1 MTLSNETRQNDN
13 DSKVEKKKVKRRNRI
28 YRYPADIGSDEQ
40 PHAINFYIYQ
50 TETASE
56 REARTQDLAARKD
69 KDANAA
75 AALKIENDKT
85 KFLALTG
92 GTLFGTLAGG
102 GMKASGSGNFVSA
115 GTAAAT
121 GAGATKLIQN
131 SGATQTRQTRKIDS
145 SISLYIPN
153 SPQAKYGAEFN
164 IENIGTLM
172 GGGLAGEL
180 NVMGTLNDMSTAF
193 NANKSLTDPGAGV
206 AAALEAASGSGLGSV
221 LARTVASAGN
231 LPREL
236 GLGDLNVSG
245 AIRSATRTVR
255 NPYKEQIFQTMGF
268 RSFAFEYKF
277 APRNERELRDVM
289 EIVSLFK
296 SHMHPEKD
304 LGGLFFTFPSQF
316 EIEYVYKNR
325 KNRYLNKIAPSF
337 LTDLSVDY
345 GNGGTFTTFK
355 DARGA
360 PSEITMSMAFR
371 EAELLTRSQVQEEGY

>member
-1 MTLSNETRQNDN
+1 MSTKNETQPNTPD
-13 DSKVEKKKVKRRNRI
+13 KVAEKKKVKRRNRI

-40 PHAINFYIYQ
+40 PHAINFYIFQ
-50 TETASE
+50 TESAAE
-56 REARTQDLAARKD
+56 RQARNQDLTARKEAGD
-69 KDANAA
+69 KNAA
-75 AALKIENDKT
+75 AELQIENDRT
-85 KFLALTG
+85 NFLALTG
-92 GTLFGTLAGG
+92 GTLFGTLAAGG
-102 GMKASGSGNFVSA
+102 LKAADVGNLGSGA
-115 GTAAAT
+115 GGFAV

-164 IENIGTLM
+164 IENIGTIM
-172 GGGLAGEL
+172 GGGLANEID
-180 NVMGTLNDMSTAF
+180 VQGTF
-193 NANKSLTDPGAGV
+193 NKMKAGFESGGITG
-206 AAALEAASGSGLGSV
+206 ALEAGAQSGLGSV

-245 AIRSATRTVR
+245 AIRSSTRTVR

-289 EIVSLFK
+289 EIIKLFK

-304 LGGLFFTFPSQF
+304 LGGLFFTFPSEF

-325 KNRYLNKIAPSF
+325 KNRYLNKIAPCF

-355 DARGA
+355 DAV
-360 PSEITMSMAFR
+360 INF
-371 EAELLTRSQVQEEGY
+371 

>member
-1 MTLSNETRQNDN
+1 MSTKNETEANTPV
-13 DSKVEKKKVKRRNRI
+13 KVAEKKKLKRRNRI

-56 REARTQDLAARKD
+56 RQSRNQDLAKKAGD
-69 KDANAA
+69 GDEGAA
-75 AALKIENDKT
+75 AALKVENDRT

-92 GTLFGTLAGG
+92 GTLFGTLAAGG
-102 GMKASGSGNFVSA
+102 LKAANINNLGSGA
-115 GTAAAT
+115 GGFAVA
-121 GAGATKLIQN
+121 AGATKLIQN

-172 GGGLAGEL
+172 GGGMAGEL
-180 NVMGTLNDMSTAF
+180 
-193 NANKSLTDPGAGV
+193 KV
-206 AAALEAASGSGLGSV
+206 ADTFEKMRSGFESGGISGALEAATGSGLGSV

-289 EIVSLFK
+289 EIVTLFK

-304 LGGLFFTFPSQF
+304 LGGLFFTFPSEF

-325 KNRYLNKIAPSF
+325 KNRYLNKIAPCF

-371 EAELLTRSQVQEEGY
+371 ESELLTRSQIQEEGY

>member
-1 MTLSNETRQNDN
+1 MALSNETPPENN
-13 DSKVEKKKVKRRNRI
+13 DSKAEKKKVKRRNRI

-50 TETASE
+50 TETDSE
-56 REARTQDLAARKD
+56 RQARTQDLSARKD
-69 KDANAA
+69 KDDNAA
-75 AALKIENDKT
+75 AQLKIEQDRT

-102 GMKASGSGNFVSA
+102 ALKAGGSNNFLST
-115 GTAAAT
+115 GFAAAA

-172 GGGLAGEL
+172 GGGMAGEL
-180 NVMGTLNDMSTAF
+180 NVVGTFENMRTAF
-193 NANKSLTDPGAGV
+193 NKEKDPAKGLS
-206 AAALEAASGSGLGSV
+206 AALASASSSGLGSV

>member
-1 MTLSNETRQNDN
+1 MSLENQEQPKTND
-13 DSKVEKKKVKRRNRI
+13 KVAEKKKIKRRNRI

-56 REARTQDLAARKD
+56 REARTQDLTARADDGD
-69 KDANAA
+69 KNAE

-85 KFLALTG
+85 QFLALTG

-102 GMKASGSGNFVSA
+102 GMKASGSGNIVSGGVAA
-115 GTAAAT
+115 GA

-172 GGGLAGEL
+172 GGGMAGEL
-180 NVMGTLNDMSTAF
+180 NVMGTFDKMKEGFASGGI
-193 NANKSLTDPGAGV
+193 SG
-206 AAALEAASGSGLGSV
+206 ALEAASESGLGSV

-289 EIVSLFK
+289 EIVKLFK

>member
-1 MTLSNETRQNDN
+1 MSTKNETQPNTPD
-13 DSKVEKKKVKRRNRI
+13 KVAEKKKVKRRNRI

-56 REARTQDLAARKD
+56 REARTQDLSARAKD
-69 KDANAA
+69 GDKNAA

-85 KFLALTG
+85 QFLALTG

-102 GMKASGSGNFVSA
+102 GMKASGSGNIVS
-115 GTAAAT
+115 GGVAAAA

-172 GGGLAGEL
+172 GGGMAGEL
-180 NVMGTLNDMSTAF
+180 NVMGTFDKMKEGFESGGI
-193 NANKSLTDPGAGV
+193 SG
-206 AAALEAASGSGLGSV
+206 ALEAASGSGLGSV

-289 EIVSLFK
+289 EIVKLFK

>member
-1 MTLSNETRQNDN
+1 MTT
-13 DSKVEKKKVKRRNRI
+13 KVEEANTPVKVAEKKKVKRRNRI

-40 PHAINFYIYQ
+40 PHAINFYIFQ

-56 REARTQDLAARKD
+56 REARTQDLTAREKSGD
-69 KDANAA
+69 KNAA
-75 AALKIENDKT
+75 AELQIENDRT
-85 KFLALTG
+85 NFLALTG
-92 GTLFGTLAGG
+92 GTLFGTLAAGG
-102 GMKASGSGNFVSA
+102 LKASDVGNFGSGVGGFAV
-115 GTAAAT
+115 

-131 SGATQTRQTRKIDS
+131 SGATQTRRTRKIDS

-164 IENIGTLM
+164 IENIGTIM
-172 GGGLAGEL
+172 GGGLANEL
-180 NVMGTLNDMSTAF
+180 NVAGTF
-193 NANKSLTDPGAGV
+193 NEMKAGFESGGI
-206 AAALEAASGSGLGSV
+206 AGALEAGAQSGLGSV

-245 AIRSATRTVR
+245 AIRSTTRTVR

-289 EIVSLFK
+289 EIVKLFK

-371 EAELLTRSQVQEEGY
+371 ESELLTRSQIQEEGY

>member
-1 MTLSNETRQNDN
+1 MSLDNETQPKDN
-13 DSKVEKKKVKRRNRI
+13 DSKVEKKKLKRRNRI

-56 REARTQDLAARKD
+56 RQSRNQDLAKKAGEGD
-69 KDANAA
+69 EGAA
-75 AALKIENDKT
+75 AALKVENDRT

-92 GTLFGTLAGG
+92 GTLFGTLAAGG
-102 GMKASGSGNFVSA
+102 LKAANIGNLGSGA
-115 GTAAAT
+115 GGFAVA
-121 GAGATKLIQN
+121 AGATKLIQN

-172 GGGLAGEL
+172 GGGMAGEL
-180 NVMGTLNDMSTAF
+180 KVADTFEKM
-193 NANKSLTDPGAGV
+193 KSGFESGGISG
-206 AAALEAASGSGLGSV
+206 ALEAGAQSGLGSV

-289 EIVSLFK
+289 EIVKLFK

-304 LGGLFFTFPSQF
+304 LGGLFFTFPSEF

-325 KNRYLNKIAPSF
+325 KNRYLNKIAPCF

-371 EAELLTRSQVQEEGY
+371 ESELLTRSQIQEEGY

>member
-1 MTLSNETRQNDN
+1 MSTKNETQPNTPD
-13 DSKVEKKKVKRRNRI
+13 KVAEKKKVKRRNRI

-56 REARTQDLAARKD
+56 REARTQDLSARAKD
-69 KDANAA
+69 GDKNAA

-85 KFLALTG
+85 QFLALTG

-102 GMKASGSGNFVSA
+102 GMKASGSGNIVS
-115 GTAAAT
+115 GGVAAAA

-172 GGGLAGEL
+172 GGGMAGEL
-180 NVMGTLNDMSTAF
+180 NVMGTFDKMKEGFESGGI
-193 NANKSLTDPGAGV
+193 SG
-206 AAALEAASGSGLGSV
+206 ALEAASGSGLGSV

-289 EIVSLFK
+289 EIVKLFK

-371 EAELLTRSQVQEEGY
+371 EAELLTRSQIQEEGY

>member
-1 MTLSNETRQNDN
+1 MTTKEKQPENN
-13 DSKVEKKKVKRRNRI
+13 DSKVEKKKLKRRNRI

-40 PHAINFYIYQ
+40 PHAINFYIFQ

-56 REARTQDLAARKD
+56 REARTQDLTARAENDD
-69 KDANAA
+69 KNAA
-75 AALKIENDKT
+75 AELQIENDRT
-85 KFLALTG
+85 NFLALTG

-102 GMKASGSGNFVSA
+102 GMKASGSGNIVS
-115 GTAAAT
+115 GGVAA
-121 GAGATKLIQN
+121 GAGAAATKLIQN

-172 GGGLAGEL
+172 GGGMAGEL
-180 NVMGTLNDMSTAF
+180 NVMGTFDKMKEGFESGGI
-193 NANKSLTDPGAGV
+193 SG
-206 AAALEAASGSGLGSV
+206 ALEAASGSGLGSV

-289 EIVSLFK
+289 EIITLFK

-304 LGGLFFTFPSQF
+304 LGGLFFTFPSEF

-325 KNRYLNKIAPSF
+325 QNRYLNKIAPCF

-371 EAELLTRSQVQEEGY
+371 ESELLTRSQIQEEGY

>member
-1 MTLSNETRQNDN
+1 MALDPKEIPTTNDKFTE
-13 DSKVEKKKVKRRNRI
+13 DKKKKRKNNI
-28 YRYPADIGSDEQ
+28 YRYPSNIGSDEQ
-40 PHAINFYIYQ
+40 PHAINFFIYR
-50 TETASE
+50 TESSAEVQSRNDE
-56 REARTQDLAARKD
+56 LAARVKLGD
-69 KDANAA
+69 RSAKNQLA
-75 AALKIENDKT
+75 IENDQT
-85 KFLALTG
+85 KFLALTT

-102 GMKASGSGNFVSA
+102 AVKSSGSGTPLSVAVA
-115 GTAAAT
+115 GGAGLGASKLIQS
-121 GAGATKLIQN
+121 AGATQARRTK
-131 SGATQTRQTRKIDS
+131 KIDS

-164 IENIGTLM
+164 VENLGTIM

-180 NVMGTLNDMSTAF
+180 GIQDTFKKMTDQAGQGDLKGMLATA
-193 NANKSLTDPGAGV
+193 AESPM
-206 AAALEAASGSGLGSV
+206 GSV
-221 LARTVASAGN
+221 LARTISSAGN

-236 GLGDLNVSG
+236 GLGELNVSG

-277 APRNERELRDVM
+277 APRNEKELRDVM
-289 EIVSLFK
+289 EIVALFK

-304 LGGLFFTFPSQF
+304 LNGLFFTFPSEFQ
-316 EIEYVYKNR
+316 IEYVYKNR
-325 KNRYLNKIAPSF
+325 ENSYLNKIAPCF

-345 GNGGTFTTFK
+345 GNGGSFTTFK

-371 EAELLTRSQVQEEGY
+371 ESELLTRRKVEEGY

>member
-1 MTLSNETRQNDN
+1 MSLDNETQPKDN
-13 DSKVEKKKVKRRNRI
+13 DSKAEKKKVKRRNRI

-40 PHAINFYIYQ
+40 PHAINFYIFQ
-50 TETASE
+50 TESAAE
-56 REARTQDLAARKD
+56 RQSRNQDLAKKAGD
-69 KDANAA
+69 GDEGAA
-75 AALKIENDKT
+75 AALKVENDRT

-102 GMKASGSGNFVSA
+102 GMKASGSGNIVSGGVGA
-115 GTAAAT
+115 LA

-172 GGGLAGEL
+172 GGGMAGEL
-180 NVMGTLNDMSTAF
+180 DVTGTFEKMQTGFKEGGIS
-193 NANKSLTDPGAGV
+193 G
-206 AAALEAASGSGLGSV
+206 ALEAAAGSGLGSV

-289 EIVSLFK
+289 EIVKLFK

-304 LGGLFFTFPSQF
+304 LGGLFFTFPSEF

-325 KNRYLNKIAPSF
+325 KNRYLNKIAPCF

-371 EAELLTRSQVQEEGY
+371 ESELLTRSQIQEEGY

>member
-1 MTLSNETRQNDN
+1 MTTANTTKAKTPDE
-13 DSKVEKKKVKRRNRI
+13 VAEKKKVKRRNRI

-40 PHAINFYIYQ
+40 PHAINFYIFQ
-50 TETASE
+50 TESAAE
-56 REARTQDLAARKD
+56 RQARNQDLTARAKNDD
-69 KDANAA
+69 KNAA
-75 AALKIENDKT
+75 AELQIENDRT
-85 KFLALTG
+85 NFLALTG
-92 GTLFGTLAGG
+92 GTLFGTLAAGG
-102 GMKASGSGNFVSA
+102 LKAADVGNLGSGVGGFAV
-115 GTAAAT
+115 

-164 IENIGTLM
+164 IENIGTIM
-172 GGGLAGEL
+172 GGGLANEL
-180 NVMGTLNDMSTAF
+180 NVMGTFNEMRTAF
-193 NANKSLTDPGAGV
+193 ESGGISG
-206 AAALEAASGSGLGSV
+206 ALEAGAQSGLGSV

-245 AIRSATRTVR
+245 AIRSTTRTVR

-289 EIVSLFK
+289 EIIKLFK

>member
-1 MTLSNETRQNDN
+1 MTT
-13 DSKVEKKKVKRRNRI
+13 KVEEANTPVKVAEKKKVKRRNRI

-40 PHAINFYIYQ
+40 PHAINFYIFQ

-56 REARTQDLAARKD
+56 REARTQDLTAREKSGD
-69 KDANAA
+69 KNAA
-75 AALKIENDKT
+75 AELQIENDRT
-85 KFLALTG
+85 NFLALAG
-92 GTLFGTLAGG
+92 GTLFGTLAAGG
-102 GMKASGSGNFVSA
+102 LKASDVGNFGSGVGGFAV
-115 GTAAAT
+115 

-131 SGATQTRQTRKIDS
+131 SGATQTRRTRKIDS

-164 IENIGTLM
+164 IENIGTIM
-172 GGGLAGEL
+172 GGGLANEL
-180 NVMGTLNDMSTAF
+180 NVAGTF
-193 NANKSLTDPGAGV
+193 NEMKAGFESGGI
-206 AAALEAASGSGLGSV
+206 AGALEAGAQSGLGSV

-245 AIRSATRTVR
+245 AIRSTTRTVR

-289 EIVSLFK
+289 EIIKLFK

-304 LGGLFFTFPSQF
+304 LGGLFFTFPSEF

-325 KNRYLNKIAPSF
+325 KNRYLNKIAPCF

-371 EAELLTRSQVQEEGY
+371 ESELLTRSQIQEEGY

>member
-1 MTLSNETRQNDN
+1 MTTANTTKAKTPDE
-13 DSKVEKKKVKRRNRI
+13 VAEKKKVKRRNRI

-40 PHAINFYIYQ
+40 PHAINFYIFQ
-50 TETASE
+50 TESAAE
-56 REARTQDLAARKD
+56 RQARNQDLTARAKNDD
-69 KDANAA
+69 KNAA
-75 AALKIENDKT
+75 AELQIENDRT
-85 KFLALTG
+85 NFLALTG
-92 GTLFGTLAGG
+92 GTLFGTLAAGG
-102 GMKASGSGNFVSA
+102 LKASDIGNLGSGA
-115 GTAAAT
+115 GGFAV

-164 IENIGTLM
+164 IENIGTIM
-172 GGGLAGEL
+172 GGGLANEL
-180 NVMGTLNDMSTAF
+180 NVMGTFNEMRTAF
-193 NANKSLTDPGAGV
+193 ESGGISG
-206 AAALEAASGSGLGSV
+206 ALEAGAQSGLGSV

-245 AIRSATRTVR
+245 AIRSTTRTVR

-289 EIVSLFK
+289 EIIKLFK
-296 SHMHPEKD
+296 SHMHPEID
-304 LGGLFFTFPSQF
+304 LGGLFFTFPSEF

-325 KNRYLNKIAPSF
+325 KNRYLNKIAPCF

-371 EAELLTRSQVQEEGY
+371 ESELLTRSQIQEEGY

>member
-1 MTLSNETRQNDN
+1 MTTENQEQANTPD
-13 DSKVEKKKVKRRNRI
+13 KVAEKKKVKRRNRI

-40 PHAINFYIYQ
+40 PHAINFYIFQ

-56 REARTQDLAARKD
+56 REARNQDLTARAKNND
-69 KDANAA
+69 KNAA
-75 AALKIENDKT
+75 AELQIENDRT
-85 KFLALTG
+85 NFLALTG
-92 GTLFGTLAGG
+92 GTLFGTLAAGG
-102 GMKASGSGNFVSA
+102 LKASDVGNIGSGVGGFAV
-115 GTAAAT
+115 

-131 SGATQTRQTRKIDS
+131 SGATQTRRTRKIDS

-164 IENIGTLM
+164 IENIGTIM
-172 GGGLAGEL
+172 GGGMANEL
-180 NVMGTLNDMSTAF
+180 NLMGTF
-193 NANKSLTDPGAGV
+193 NEMKAGFESGGI
-206 AAALEAASGSGLGSV
+206 AGALEAGAQSGLGSV

-245 AIRSATRTVR
+245 AIRSTTRTVR

-289 EIVSLFK
+289 EIIKLFK

-304 LGGLFFTFPSQF
+304 LGGLFFTFPSEF

-325 KNRYLNKIAPSF
+325 KNRYLNKIAPCF

-371 EAELLTRSQVQEEGY
+371 ESELLTRSQIQEEGY

>member
-1 MTLSNETRQNDN
+1 MSLDNEKQPENN
-13 DSKVEKKKVKRRNRI
+13 DSKAEKKKLKRRNRI

-56 REARTQDLAARKD
+56 REARNQDLTARKD
-69 KDANAA
+69 TDEGAA
-75 AALKIENDKT
+75 AALKVENDRT

-92 GTLFGTLAGG
+92 GTLFGTLTGAGLKAANFGNIAGVG
-102 GMKASGSGNFVSA
+102 GSA
-115 GTAAAT
+115 AVA
-121 GAGATKLIQN
+121 AGATKLIQN

-164 IENIGTLM
+164 IENIGTIM
-172 GGGLAGEL
+172 GGGLANEINL
-180 NVMGTLNDMSTAF
+180 TGTFEKMKQGFESGGI
-193 NANKSLTDPGAGV
+193 SG
-206 AAALEAASGSGLGSV
+206 ALEAAAGSGLGSV

-289 EIVSLFK
+289 EIVKLFK

-304 LGGLFFTFPSQF
+304 LGGLFFTFPSEF

-325 KNRYLNKIAPSF
+325 KNRYLNKIAPCF

-371 EAELLTRSQVQEEGY
+371 ESELLTRSQIQEEGY